1 MYLKPQIHGTQDTL
15 TIHVGYIGI
24 HRDTYKDTYLE
35 PYLRPSST
43 SGAAECWSWPTTA
56 QGPNGWPHRCA
67 AHDDGIKTFPQPPRY
82 VSRMYPA
89 CILQGSR
96 MYLDCILIATEDT
109 CIPHVSRMYPACIP
123 HVAFVSDTCILILYP
138 GVSWC
143 IVMKSPRYMYP
154 DVSWHVSSVTPRK
167 RPRYMYLDVSDV
179 YPKMYLGLVW
189 DTCEIHAQCEGY
201 MYSLGM

>member
-1 MYLKPQIHGTQDTL
+1 MAHKIHSRYMLDTS
-15 TIHVGYIGI
+15 GYIGI
-24 HRDTYKDTYLE
+24 HTRI
-35 PYLRPSST
+35 RISS
-43 SGAAECWSWPTTA
+43 PTCGHQVHQELQSA
-56 QGPNGWPHRCA
+56 GVDPLLLNGWPHRCA

-138 GVSWC
+138 GVS
-143 IVMKSPRYMYP
+143 
-154 DVSWHVSSVTPRK
+154 
-167 RPRYMYLDVSDV
+167 
-179 YPKMYLGLVW
+179 
-189 DTCEIHAQCEGY
+189 
-201 MYSLGM
+201 